1 MPSCYW
7 PEVVDDEALEHD
19 MGGDT
24 VGEDFEPRAI
34 RNWQSWLYDIW
45 RLKLGI
51 HLYAIQRVQWQL
63 EFFGDVDGPEEPE
76 EEP

>member
-1 MPSCYW
+1 MS
-7 PEVVDDEALEHD
+7 EGHILSLTHAGHSQV
-19 MGGDT
+19 
-24 VGEDFEPRAI
+24 I

>member
-1 MPSCYW
+1 MSSCYW

-19 MGGDT
+19 MGDT
-24 VGEDFEPRAI
+24 VGEDFEPRPI
-34 RNWQSWLYDIW
+34 RNWASWLYDIW